1 MYYLTK
7 NKNKMKQSFKLFD
20 FQKAPVTL
28 SIWFFLLF
36 LMLPV
41 NMVISVFISVL
52 VHELAHAWVAN
63 LKGYQVYGIN
73 IDIFSGSASI
83 DTNMH
88 ERDSI
93 PIVAAG
99 PISNVLLA
107 GIGFL
112 SIFILPH
119 DVLVLAKDFIV
130 SFITVNIVLA
140 VFNILPIFPMD
151 GGRIVKDLLVLK
163 MRDRRKAKR
172 IAATISL
179 IFSALL
185 LVYSIYTFSLI
196 LILFSGYFGYLALK
210 DLGFIK

>member
-1 MYYLTK
+1 
-7 NKNKMKQSFKLFD
+7 MKQSFKLFN

-36 LMLPV
+36 VMLPV
-41 NMVISVFISVL
+41 TIVVSVFISIL
-52 VHELAHAWVAN
+52 IHELAHAWVAN
-63 LKGYQVYGIN
+63 RKGYQVYGIN
-73 IDIFSGSASI
+73 IDIFSGSAAI

-112 SIFILPH
+112 SIFILPQ
-119 DVLVLAKDFIV
+119 DVLVLSKEFIV

-163 MRDRRKAKR
+163 MKDRRKAR
-172 IAATISL
+172 IIAASISL

-185 LVYSIYTFSLI
+185 LAYSIYTFSLI

>member
-1 MYYLTK
+1 
-7 NKNKMKQSFKLFD
+7 MKQSFKLFD

-28 SIWFFLLF
+28 SLWFFLLF

-41 NMVISVFISVL
+41 NMVISIFISVL

-63 LKGYQVYGIN
+63 RKGYQVYGIN

-107 GIGFL
+107 GIGFI

-119 DVLVLAKDFIV
+119 DVLVLTKEFIV
-130 SFITVNIVLA
+130 SFITVNIILA
-140 VFNILPIFPMD
+140 IFNILPIFPMD
-151 GGRIVKDLLVLK
+151 GGRIVKDFLVLK
-163 MRDRRKAKR
+163 MKDRRKAKR
-172 IAATISL
+172 IAASISL

-196 LILFSGYFGYLALK
+196 LILLSGYFGYLALK
-210 DLGFIK
+210 DLGFVK

>member
-1 MYYLTK
+1 
-7 NKNKMKQSFKLFD
+7 MKQSFKLFN
-20 FQKAPVTL
+20 FKKAPVTL

-36 LMLPV
+36 AMLPV
-41 NMVISVFISVL
+41 NMVISIFISVL

-63 LKGYQVYGIN
+63 RKGYQVYGIN

-99 PISNVLLA
+99 PISNIILA

-112 SIFILPH
+112 SIYILPV
-119 DVLVLAKDFIV
+119 DILTLSKYFIT
-130 SFITVNIVLA
+130 SFITVNIFLA

-151 GGRIVKDLLVLK
+151 GGRIVRDLLVLK
-163 MRDRRKAKR
+163 MRDRRKAR
-172 IAATISL
+172 QIAAIISL
-179 IFSALL
+179 VFSTLL
-185 LVYSIYTFSLI
+185 LVYSIYTLSFI
-196 LILFSGYFGYLALK
+196 LILFSGYFSYLALK
-210 DLGFIK
+210 DLGWIKDYRFPNI

>member
-1 MYYLTK
+1 
-7 NKNKMKQSFKLFD
+7 MKQSFKLFD

-36 LMLPV
+36 VMLPV
-41 NMVISVFISVL
+41 TIVVSVFISVL
-52 VHELAHAWVAN
+52 IHELAHAWVAN
-63 LKGYQVYGIN
+63 RKGYQVYGIN
-73 IDIFSGSASI
+73 IDIFSGSAAI

-99 PISNVLLA
+99 PISNIILATIGLLM
-107 GIGFL
+107 I
-112 SIFILPH
+112 IILPQ
-119 DVLVLAKDFIV
+119 DILILSSNFIT
-130 SFITVNIVLA
+130 SFITVNIILA

-163 MRDRRKAKR
+163 MRNRRKAKI
-172 IAATISL
+172 IAASISL
-179 IFSALL
+179 IFSILL
-185 LVYSIYTFSLI
+185 LTYSIYTFSLI
-196 LILFSGYFGYLALK
+196 LIIFSGYFCYLAYKDLK

>member
-1 MYYLTK
+1 
-7 NKNKMKQSFKLFD
+7 
-20 FQKAPVTL
+20 
-28 SIWFFLLF
+28 
-36 LMLPV
+36 
-41 NMVISVFISVL
+41 
-52 VHELAHAWVAN
+52 
-63 LKGYQVYGIN
+63 
-73 IDIFSGSASI
+73 
-83 DTNMH
+83 MH

-119 DVLVLAKDFIV
+119 DTLFLAKEFIV

-140 VFNILPIFPMD
+140 IFNILPIFPMD

-185 LVYSIYTFSLI
+185 LAYSIYTLSLI

>member
-1 MYYLTK
+1 
-7 NKNKMKQSFKLFD
+7 MKQSFKLFD

-28 SIWFFLLF
+28 SLWFFLLF

-41 NMVISVFISVL
+41 TMVVSVFISVL

-63 LKGYQVYGIN
+63 RNGYQVYGIN

-107 GIGFL
+107 GIGLL
-112 SIFILPH
+112 SIAILPKT
-119 DVLVLAKDFIV
+119 DLVVEFVA
-130 SFITVNIVLA
+130 SFITVNIILA
-140 VFNILPIFPMD
+140 IFNILPIFPMD
-151 GGRIVKDLLVLK
+151 GGRIVKDFLVLK
-163 MRDRRKAKR
+163 MRNRRRAKI
-172 IAATISL
+172 IAASISL
-179 IFSALL
+179 LFSTLL
-185 LVYSIYTFSLI
+185 LAYSIYTLSLI
-196 LILFSGYFGYLALK
+196 LILFSGYFCYLAYKDLK

>member
-1 MYYLTK
+1 
-7 NKNKMKQSFKLFD
+7 MKQSFKLFD

-28 SIWFFLLF
+28 SLWFFLLF

-41 NMVISVFISVL
+41 TMVVSVFISVL

-63 LKGYQVYGIN
+63 RKGYQVYGIN

-112 SIFILPH
+112 SFFILPH
-119 DVLVLAKDFIV
+119 DALVLAKEFIV

-140 VFNILPIFPMD
+140 IFNILPIFPMD
-151 GGRIVKDLLVLK
+151 GGRIVKDFLVLK
-163 MRDRRKAKR
+163 MRNRRRAKT
-172 IAATISL
+172 IAAVISL
-179 IFSALL
+179 LFSFLL
-185 LVYSIYTFSLI
+185 LTYSIYTFSLI
-196 LILFSGYFGYLALK
+196 LILFSGYFCYLAYKDLK

>member
-1 MYYLTK
+1 
-7 NKNKMKQSFKLFD
+7 MKQSFKLFD

-83 DTNMH
+83 DNNMH

-112 SIFILPH
+112 LVFILPH
-119 DVLVLAKDFIV
+119 DTLVLAKDFIV
-130 SFITVNIVLA
+130 SFITVNVVLA
-140 VFNILPIFPMD
+140 IFNILPIFPMD

-185 LVYSIYTFSLI
+185 LVYSIYTLSLI